1 VDIFPAVASRTSTA
15 KKQTDMANCFGFDDE
30 DDDDDDD

>member
-1 VDIFPAVASRTSTA
+1 LYIDFFSAIAGPGALI

-30 DDDDDDD
+30 DDD